1 MQLADFQDKTWEHV
15 LGACDKPILLALSK
29 DDELVDAAKL
39 IEDHGPK
46 AGAAYIVAVL
56 MAKHNPMMA
65 INAATHYYDQIAKT
79 HGMDELRHA
88 LYKME
93 EWTAWGGCPF
103 TSPCPTVK
111 WPVKPPEEALTQHAG
126 ILNFLLHEGSKRLE
140 KSSSSQLL
148 ALMGVREFLSWLCDK
163 GGLQNVKRTVAKRRR
178 KSHGI
183 RQPSGERLRCTTRG
197 VRKCRGSARIAGGR
211 SVRTAAR

>member
-1 MQLADFQDKTWEHV
+1 MQLADFKDKTWEHV
-15 LGACDKPILLALSK
+15 LGACDKPILLALSR

-39 IEDHGPK
+39 IEDHGPE

-65 INAATHYYDQIAKT
+65 INAATHYYDKLAKA

-103 TSPCPTVK
+103 TAPHPTVK
-111 WPVKPPEEALTQHAG
+111 WPVEPPEEVLTQHAG
-126 ILNFLLHEGSKRLE
+126 MLNFLLHEGSKRLE

-163 GGLQNVKRTVAKRRR
+163 GGLQNVKRTTAKRRR
-178 KSHGI
+178 KSYS
-183 RQPSGERLRCTTRG
+183 RQPSGERLSCTARG
-197 VRKCRGSARIAGGR
+197 VRKCRGSVRTAGGR